1 MDTYKKLVDSA
12 NISSDFEVFIS
23 SNVGAYLLKRIEQ
36 EELEA
41 LRSLV
46 DVPADDRDEIYK
58 RQLRAAVPRR
68 ILQFLNNV
76 IRDGKMATWQIE
88 QGES

>member
-1 MDTYKKLVDSA
+1 MDNYKKLVDSA
-12 NISSDFEVFIS
+12 NISSDFEVFIR

>member
-12 NISSDFEVFIS
+12 NISSDFEVFIR